1 MMQLFKLIQYV
12 WRHPL
17 NADGRLSALMRVVK
31 WQFGSRLL
39 PGLAALPFVEKTQL
53 FVMRGMTGA
62 TGNWYCGLHE
72 VNEMA
77 FTLHLLRS
85 GEHFLDVGANIG
97 SYTVLAAG
105 AIGAKVTTVE
115 PIPETFVHLQ
125 RNLVLNDLSNNVRA
139 CRIGLS
145 RHTSVLRFSSERGC
159 GNHVLAAG
167 ENLVGIDVPVM
178 MLDQL
183 VADDVP
189 VLIKIDVEGHELAV
203 LQGGGKTLADPRLLA
218 VIMEI
223 NGSGERYGIADIE
236 LVDIMQGHGFS
247 AFGYDPFARRLTK
260 PDASTG
266 NTIFVRDR
274 AAVEARVANARRYR
288 LVNGTI

>member
-1 MMQLFKLIQYV
+1 MQLFKLIRYV
-12 WRHPL
+12 WNHPL
-17 NADGRLSALMRVVK
+17 NADGRFSALIRVMK

-39 PGLAALPFVEKTQL
+39 PGLAALPFVEETHL
-53 FVMRGMTGA
+53 FVTRGMTGA

-77 FTLHLLRS
+77 FALHLLRK

-105 AIGAKVTTVE
+105 AVGAKVTAVE

-125 RNLVLNDLSNNVRA
+125 RNVVLNELSNNVRS
-139 CRIGLS
+139 CRMGLS
-145 RHTSVLRFSSERGC
+145 RQNSVLRFSSERGC
-159 GNHVLAAG
+159 GNHVLAPD
-167 ENLVGIDVPVM
+167 ENLAGLDVSVT

-183 VADDVP
+183 VDEDVP

-203 LQGGGKTLADPRLLA
+203 LQGGEKTLADPRLLA

-223 NGSGERYGIADIE
+223 NGSGERYGIADSE
-236 LVDIMQGHGFS
+236 LVDIMRGHGFS
-247 AFGYDPFARRLTK
+247 AFGYDPFGRRLVD
-260 PDASTG
+260 PDSSNG
-266 NTIFVRDR
+266 NTIFVRDK
-274 AAVEARVANARRYR
+274 ADVEARVVNARRYR
-288 LVNGTI
+288 LINGTI